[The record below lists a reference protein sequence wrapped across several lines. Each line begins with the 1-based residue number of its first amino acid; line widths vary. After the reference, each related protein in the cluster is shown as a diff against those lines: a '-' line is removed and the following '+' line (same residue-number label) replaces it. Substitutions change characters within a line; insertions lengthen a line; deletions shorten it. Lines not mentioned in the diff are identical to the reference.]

1 MRFQDWL
8 LYLFRLRPQ
17 QGFRLQRGL
26 LGGKFPDSFI
36 WVFKLTIRY
45 HTSSTTTLLHRR
57 SIEQVSNEP
66 VLTGKRQGVF
76 RTFPTLSR
84 QCLTLS
90 LKYICFPSI
99 FHTITCLPTFFI
111 LLLPCLYIRLPK
123 VCSSLDVCWSLYVC
137 IRESDDSF
145 LVSRLL
151 DRSYALCDITV
162 GFITTSCQ
170 GGRADHV

>member
-1 MRFQDWL
+1 MCFQDWL

-26 LGGKFPDSFI
+26 LGGKSH
-36 WVFKLTIRY
+36 VHLSRGLKLTIRY

-84 QCLTLS
+84 QCPLFLNYMLAFYLFYNNLPAYLPFHTTSTLS
-90 LKYICFPSI
+90 ITPPS
-99 FHTITCLPTFFI
+99 
-111 LLLPCLYIRLPK
+111 
-123 VCSSLDVCWSLYVC
+123 
-137 IRESDDSF
+137 
-145 LVSRLL
+145 
-151 DRSYALCDITV
+151 
-162 GFITTSCQ
+162 
-170 GGRADHV
+170 

>member
-1 MRFQDWL
+1 MCFQDWL

-26 LGGKFPDSFI
+26 LGGMSPLLLFR
-36 WVFKLTIRY
+36 VFKLTIRY

-57 SIEQVSNEP
+57 SIEQVSNEDC
-66 VLTGKRQGVF
+66 LDGKTTRGVSYF
-76 RTFPTLSR
+76 SDFISTVPHSFSN
-84 QCLTLS
+84 
-90 LKYICFPSI
+90 ICFPSI
-99 FHTITCLPTFFI
+99 SYTITCLPTLL
-111 LLLPCLYIRLPK
+111 LLLPCLYPRLPK

-151 DRSYALCDITV
+151 DRSYALCDIKRC
-162 GFITTSCQ
+162 FITMSSE